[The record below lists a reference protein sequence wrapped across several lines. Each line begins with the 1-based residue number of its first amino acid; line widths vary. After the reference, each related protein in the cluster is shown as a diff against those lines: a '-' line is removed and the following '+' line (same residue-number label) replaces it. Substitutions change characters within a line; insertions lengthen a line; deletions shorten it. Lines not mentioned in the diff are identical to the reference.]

1 MVPVPHS
8 TREPRLD
15 QDSKSGE
22 SSNQPVI
29 SQIELN
35 TIPVH
40 TSVRNERI
48 FKFNQRSYKRQLIP
62 VLRQDIK
69 YANDNRND
77 SWLPSFHLINARSLH
92 AKVDELR
99 TFLLCEPVDIIAI
112 TESWLHDDLI
122 AVEGFKIYR
131 NDRSHSRGGGVCAY
145 ISFNIPCQR
154 KHDLECSNFECIWLW
169 LRPKRSPRPLSGV
182 AICLIYSPPASSVHD
197 FRDLDEYII
206 DAMQRQVA

>member
-8 TREPRLD
+8 KREPRLD

-22 SSNQPVI
+22 SSNQPVF

-40 TSVRNERI
+40 ISVRNERI
-48 FKFNQRSYKRQLIP
+48 FKFNQRSYKRQLTP
-62 VLRQDIK
+62 VLKQDIK

-77 SWLPSFHLINARSLH
+77 SWLPSFHSINARSLH

-99 TFLLCEPVDIIAI
+99 AFLLCKPVDIIAI
-112 TESWLHDDLI
+112 TESWLHDEISDDLI
-122 AVEGFKIYR
+122 AAEGFKTYR
-131 NDRSHSRGGGVCAY
+131 NNRSHSRAGGVCAY

-154 KHDLECSNFECIWLW
+154 RHNLECSSFECIWL
-169 LRPKRSPRPLSGV
+169 
-182 AICLIYSPPASSVHD
+182 
-197 FRDLDEYII
+197 
-206 DAMQRQVA
+206 